1 MKVPAGHMILF
12 SNMCLHSG
20 GPNDSDRTL
29 ICVFGYITSNPYHFL
44 KNEVCKYTWST
55 TNPADEEAVIVH
67 CYEEV
72 KAPLNAEK
80 RRIEE
85 KKRKLP
91 IRKKSQ
97 DDVEMESKKI
107 PTKKKSQDGVEID
120 DKKKK

>member
-20 GPNDSDRTL
+20 GPIDSDRSL
-29 ICVFGYITSNPYHFL
+29 LRVFGYITSNPDHFP

-55 TNPADEEAVIVH
+55 TNPADEEAVIIH

-80 RRIEE
+80 GGNEE
-85 KKRKLP
+85 KKTKLP

-107 PTKKKSQDGVEID
+107 LQKRKARMV
-120 DKKKK
+120 